1 MKKSLAVFVVWPA
14 VFIFAILS
22 FATTKPVHAANL
34 GETCNVNIGSAGVG
48 ASQRSGICRAIT
60 STSGCQPGEE
70 NIAMGNCAP
79 TAMVNGANVALRC
92 CGPPV
97 APTTC
102 VGAGGVCWP
111 SGTCSS
117 PVPGNP
123 SCYPSSTEVCC
134 QRGAIGATP
143 STNDSFTVTGRDL
156 LNYQLLEQIPGSDE
170 TVGRLDT
177 YLQDIYRFAFWT
189 VGIAVVFMLTIGG
202 FMYLTAAGNT
212 SRMESAKTVI
222 FDAILGLVL
231 ALVAWLFLYVIN
243 PDLVNLNLRAI
254 SITPIASRTAPTA
267 PAPTPST
274 PGVPPPSGTVQDLA
288 QQIRAGG
295 NGINLAGSG
304 SCSSTAG
311 TVSPSLTMQQAASGI
326 PVIRCQ
332 HGCPS
337 TGQCTQTTN
346 LSSTLLSAM
355 LQVARQYPYTVT
367 SITGGSHCEAGVS
380 GCRGTSAHYAGR
392 AIDISTSNKAD
403 WPAIVTAFR
412 NAGASGQTAC
422 DYNGTLLPSSRC
434 NEANHIHVAF

>member
-70 NIAMGNCAP
+70 NIAMGNCTP

-231 ALVAWLFLYVIN
+231 TLVAWLFLYVIN

-274 PGVPPPSGTVQDLA
+274 PGVPPPSGTVPACNSIPGVNCNPCANCSAIPTSIPYKPCGL
-288 QQIRAGG
+288 
-295 NGINLAGSG
+295 G
-304 SCSSTAG
+304 SCYLNSA
-311 TVSPSLTMQQAASGI
+311 
-326 PVIRCQ
+326 
-332 HGCPS
+332 
-337 TGQCTQTTN
+337 
-346 LSSTLLSAM
+346 LLGKIMNIS
-355 LQVARQYPYTVT
+355 
-367 SITGGSHCEAGVS
+367 GVS
-380 GCRGTSAHYAGR
+380 GWRITES
-392 AIDISTSNKAD
+392 
-403 WPAIVTAFR
+403 WPPTVYHSSSCHT
-412 NAGASGQTAC
+412 
-422 DYNGTLLPSSRC
+422 NGTCADINNSGGPTDPATIKRYYDAFTAAGLNVLYENGGNCTPYRALGIRCSSPRTMT
-434 NEANHIHVAF
+434 NGSSFHVL